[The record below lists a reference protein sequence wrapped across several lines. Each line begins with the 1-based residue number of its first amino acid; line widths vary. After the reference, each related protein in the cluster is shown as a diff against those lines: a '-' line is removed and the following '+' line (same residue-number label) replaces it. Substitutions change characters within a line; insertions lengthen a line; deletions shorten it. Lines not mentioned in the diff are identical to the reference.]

1 MDQPRALLGLALLVG
16 GAVSARYAHVLARF
30 DEQLDAIGSTR
41 SWDEVE
47 PATWK
52 VTLTLFSAIIVA
64 LLGLF
69 VLLSAIF

>member
-1 MDQPRALLGLALLVG
+1 MNGPRALIGIALFVV
-16 GAVSARYAHVLARF
+16 GAVSARYAHVLARW

-52 VTLTLFSAIIVA
+52 ITVVLLAA
-64 LLGLF
+64 LLTALVGLF
-69 VLLSAIF
+69 VSVSAIL

>member
-16 GAVSARYAHVLARF
+16 GVVSARSAHVLARF

-52 VTLTLFSAIIVA
+52 VALTLFVAVIVA
-64 LLGLF
+64 LVGLF
-69 VLLSAIF
+69 VLVSALL